1 MTSLEL
7 QNRSLAEVIIEA
19 SICLTMNVV
28 SIVGNVLVCLAVYK
42 NPKLRSS
49 TNLYIIALAASDLL
63 CATVEMP
70 SASAVLITG
79 RWNFGDSV
87 CQIQGFVDGFVV
99 YSTPA
104 TMGLLAFNRYVR
116 IVERNHY
123 NKIFS
128 PRKSKVW
135 LSCVWLSL
143 ALYLL
148 IARVTNWSTFEFNPG
163 YAVCSV
169 AFTTTESRIIH
180 YCVVF
185 GLFFLLPLAIGLFS
199 YYKIFLK
206 SRQHK
211 VDVAVSLRNSKNQAG
226 RTSVQ
231 EINMSRTLA
240 YVAGG
245 FLLCWI
251 LMWALVF

>member
-1 MTSLEL
+1 
-7 QNRSLAEVIIEA
+7 
-19 SICLTMNVV
+19 MNVV

-49 TNLYIIALAASDLL
+49 TNLYIIALAASNLL

-135 LSCVWLSL
+135 LSCVSLSL
-143 ALYLL
+143 ALYLI

-169 AFTTTESRIIH
+169 AFTTTERRIIH
-180 YCVVF
+180 HCVVF

-199 YYKIFLK
+199 
-206 SRQHK
+206 
-211 VDVAVSLRNSKNQAG
+211 
-226 RTSVQ
+226 
-231 EINMSRTLA
+231 
-240 YVAGG
+240 
-245 FLLCWI
+245 
-251 LMWALVF
+251 